1 MDGIGRT
8 HARILA
14 ALWAL
19 EGKAWLE
26 VQSEIHGD
34 YKELP
39 FWILLAADTPPID
52 AHRQFWRVLE
62 PELTQL
68 GDYHATVSYKA
79 IANGCVLWHGFFND
93 PTTMRHALTPD
104 GWAKPVRQELSGAS
118 IFRTIQSASV
128 TSEASPTRQTRRERS
143 DLTQD
148 SERQCA
154 PACHTKPPGCR
165 ATGR

>member
-39 FWILLAADTPPID
+39 FWILLAADAPPIE

-79 IANGCVLWHGFFND
+79 IADGCVLWHGFFND
-93 PTTMRHALTPD
+93 PTMMRCALTPD

-118 IFRTIQSASV
+118 IFRTVQRASLP
-128 TSEASPTRQTRRERS
+128 SGSKSNKAKKKR
-143 DLTQD
+143 
-148 SERQCA
+148 
-154 PACHTKPPGCR
+154 K
-165 ATGR
+165 